1 VQTNLQLSSCAA
13 QNANTHTENTA
24 KHYDFQAKGK
34 ILKLAF
40 ELRKLGFSET
50 YLKTL
55 VNALNCLA
63 SNVDLENPDMVS
75 MPIAQGKWKDSYK
88 ANLCDFYNHYCKH
101 YNVRY
106 VKARYRRDHKIPKVP
121 SEEKI
126 DQIIAHSSK
135 KYAIIYSIIDCKWAL
150 HSSLLVLRKGYS

>member
-1 VQTNLQLSSCAA
+1 
-13 QNANTHTENTA
+13 
-24 KHYDFQAKGK
+24 
-34 ILKLAF
+34 
-40 ELRKLGFSET
+40 
-50 YLKTL
+50 
-55 VNALNCLA
+55 
-63 SNVDLENPDMVS
+63 MVS

-88 ANLCDFYNHYCKH
+88 ANLCDFYNHYRKH